1 MEAIELGKRLRDAR
15 ELSGINQDSAAATIG
30 APRTAISLIES
41 GQRSVSTLELSK
53 LASLY
58 GRSPMAFFE
67 EASQH
72 ESVRLLLRRTVDNQ
86 MGSGEKDGIMAAVD
100 LWEEGARLETILG
113 NSTRAAIPTYSFG
126 TPRSKGEAVRQ
137 GEATAE
143 DERRRLGIGFGPIA
157 DVADIIANQS
167 IWASASDLPNE
178 TSGLFVAHRDVGLAI
193 LVNARH
199 ARGRRRFSYAHEYAH
214 ALLDRERSIDLS
226 RSQNRDD
233 PIEVRAN
240 AFAASFLMPRGG
252 ISALLR
258 QIDKGGPSRLQG
270 ELFSSASD
278 DAVPVE
284 VRPTPGTQRLTY
296 QDVAY
301 IAHNFGVSYP
311 AAVFRLQNL
320 SHISQK
326 ESAALLA
333 QSSFG
338 NEYLNALG
346 LFDDI
351 GGEEGQNANRRELKL
366 QLTRLTIEAYRREEI
381 SRGRVAEIARK
392 IDLPGDVLL
401 RLAEAARVQ

>member
-1 MEAIELGKRLRDAR
+1 
-15 ELSGINQDSAAATIG
+15 
-30 APRTAISLIES
+30 
-41 GQRSVSTLELSK
+41 
-53 LASLY
+53 
-58 GRSPMAFFE
+58 
-67 EASQH
+67 
-72 ESVRLLLRRTVDNQ
+72 
-86 MGSGEKDGIMAAVD
+86 MAAVD